1 MKGEKRGFNAKAQ
14 RGGHG
19 GLMPVA
25 ARRRHNPQ
33 ARTPAPP
40 GPGRD
45 APAPNRPGWVDLP
58 MAGDPVIPYYQNRN
72 RISLAQTRFNCSASL
87 GARTPKRRRSRVCSK
102 QSNRDILAV
111 EATRKPAAAQFCKAT
126 SVGVRGWAEVMA
138 ATTTSAASVHSTKTG
153 RSFEAVPFVKGISA
167 IQTSP
172 GCGIVVK
179 TLVLRGVAV

>member
-1 MKGEKRGFNAKAQ
+1 MKDMLR
-14 RGGHG
+14 
-19 GLMPVA
+19 
-25 ARRRHNPQ
+25 
-33 ARTPAPP
+33 
-40 GPGRD
+40 
-45 APAPNRPGWVDLP
+45 
-58 MAGDPVIPYYQNRN
+58 
-72 RISLAQTRFNCSASL
+72 ASL
-87 GARTPKRRRSRVCSK
+87 LALRKNPRRNDLHFFCMDPAK

-126 SVGVRGWAEVMA
+126 SVEVRGRAEVMA

-167 IQTSP
+167 SQTSP